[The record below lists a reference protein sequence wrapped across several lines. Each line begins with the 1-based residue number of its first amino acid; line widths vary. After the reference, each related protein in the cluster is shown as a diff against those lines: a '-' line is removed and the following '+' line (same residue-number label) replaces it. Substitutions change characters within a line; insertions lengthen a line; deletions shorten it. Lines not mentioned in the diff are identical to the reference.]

1 MRETP
6 EYERWKRIVGED
18 DGRWL
23 RRCGVVY
30 RSESLDVFVVVVVVS
45 WVIRRPRQNRHKG
58 RETTPPKRKMIVTI
72 NVVVVVA
79 LEECTAALLQ
89 KP

>member
-45 WVIRRPRQNRHKG
+45 WVIRRPRQNRH
-58 RETTPPKRKMIVTI
+58 
-72 NVVVVVA
+72 
-79 LEECTAALLQ
+79 
-89 KP
+89 